1 MKNMNSLW
9 HKFLWFY
16 PKGVLYNWRNEFAS
30 TVDFDLFSKRFL
42 TPIDDIASSVF
53 CPDKAKCSH
62 GCDRDIMGD
71 RKKAPEGACLKML
84 KPDLILAPADIIVC
98 KLNASEFHK
107 AIALAIGIEPYN
119 DNAEGVYTWQI
130 GSLQLKPG
138 KRRKVFLSYRQEG
151 PFTREVAELALSE
164 KEPFI
169 IFTFYHYDL
178 PRETERALSNSQIS
192 RFSLDEILEITN
204 DCQLKLLPSCSDI
217 WGDIA
222 DFVKIEEKKQYRF
235 DLPPGTGWE
244 DVSIHFLDD
253 HSLSVTIGGKEK
265 VELLYHEMG
274 MADKR
279 NSKPTELWLLLRA
292 FADQNGIL
300 SWESGSASE
309 KIRQQKKRLSKHLC
323 SIFGLTADPI
333 PYASEEKGYVC
344 RFKIRPDTESTI
356 YHPRLRA
363 E

>member
-1 MKNMNSLW
+1 MNSLW

-16 PKGVLYNWRNEFAS
+16 PKGVLYNWRNEFAG

-62 GCDRDIMGD
+62 SCDRNIMGD

-107 AIALAIGIEPYN
+107 AIALAIGIEPYDEKN
-119 DNAEGVYTWQI
+119 DDVYTWQI

-151 PFTREVAELALSE
+151 PFTREIAELALSE

-169 IFTFYHYDL
+169 IFTFSHYDL

-235 DLPPGTGWE
+235 NLPSGTDWE
-244 DVSIHFLDD
+244 DVSIHFLDK
-253 HSLSVTIGGKEK
+253 HSISITVGGKEK
-265 VELLYHEMG
+265 VELLYNEMG

-279 NSKPTELWLLLRA
+279 NTKPTKDWHLLETLA
-292 FADQNGIL
+292 ASGGSL
-300 SWESGSASE
+300 SWKSTKANQTFQ
-309 KIRQQKKRLSKHLC
+309 QQKHRLIERLC
-323 SIFGLTADPI
+323 SIFGLKSDPI
-333 PYASEEKGYVC
+333 PWDSEAKAYIC
-344 RFKIRPDTESTI
+344 RFKISPDTKSTI
-356 YHPRLRA
+356 YHSRLRA
-363 E
+363 D